1 MDRREGGP
9 QLVNGQKH
17 GHRTIIYKIWTQAY
31 DTCIIYGG
39 ALNVSVKFI

>member
-17 GHRTIIYKIWTQAY
+17 GHRTIIYKIWMY
-31 DTCIIYGG
+31 DIIYGG
-39 ALNVSVKFI
+39 GLI